1 MDLRLPPPFPPPASI
16 YTPLLGAPRVSLGL
30 LTQTIRRYFWLP
42 TVIVPSVWAAT
53 LFQRWNTQTHTW
65 SRWAENNL
73 CEPHGPPQ
81 TTRDPIHTG
90 HTVGY
95 IHNTASLYENTHVF
109 MCLRWATAARRPPRT
124 DPFGNDHRH
133 THVRYPC
140 PSLIGHTVLWPLPG
154 RKSTA
159 GPDLDRCWMFND

>member
-90 HTVGY
+90 HTVGLHPQY
-95 IHNTASLYENTHVF
+95 RVFVWKHTCFHVFTLSDRSTSAPEDGSVWKWSQTHPCSLPVPFSDWSHCLVTASRKKINS
-109 MCLRWATAARRPPRT
+109 RT
-124 DPFGNDHRH
+124 RSG
-133 THVRYPC
+133 
-140 PSLIGHTVLWPLPG
+140 
-154 RKSTA
+154 
-159 GPDLDRCWMFND
+159 